1 MRNRVV
7 RRLLYGTRWRE
18 GDTNHASARVSCA
31 ALRGYLFRHMRF
43 FPLLA
48 PLHGVTTN
56 AITKPLLAAGDL
68 VLVVS
73 ERFLGNGAA
82 TAQVDFRMSIF
93 QASHEIA
100 WRSSDMMM
108 IK

>member
-1 MRNRVV
+1 MARGGERGILTT
-7 RRLLYGTRWRE
+7 LLRG
-18 GDTNHASARVSCA
+18 GLCA
-31 ALRGYLFRHMRF
+31 GPRGYLFRHMRF

-48 PLHGVTTN
+48 PLHRVTTN
-56 AITKPLLAAGDL
+56 ATTKLLLAAGGL

-82 TAQVDFRMSIF
+82 TAQVENSCTRMF